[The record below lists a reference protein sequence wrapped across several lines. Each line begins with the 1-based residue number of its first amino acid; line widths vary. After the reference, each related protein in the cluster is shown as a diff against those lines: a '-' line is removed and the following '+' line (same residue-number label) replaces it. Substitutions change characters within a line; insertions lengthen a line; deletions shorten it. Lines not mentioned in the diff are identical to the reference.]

1 MNTYLVP
8 EKRFSGF
15 NEYWEMKPLGN
26 LITVKSGLGF
36 KAYEYTNDGVR
47 LLQIE
52 NVSYGETKWIEPTYL
67 PESYLVKYPDLVLKE
82 GDIVLALN
90 RPVTNGVLKIV
101 KLNKKDSPSI
111 LYQRVGKLDFISDN
125 ISADYMYQ
133 VFTVYVKKFVIRE
146 SIGSDQPFIS
156 LKSLYKYKV
165 PVTSKEEQQKIA
177 DFLSS
182 VDKKIRLLKQK
193 HSLLQ
198 QYKKGVMQQLF
209 SQQIRFK
216 DDNGKDFPVWQEK
229 KFNDFFERVTRKNK
243 ENNLNVLT
251 ISAQRGLI
259 NQEKYFNKSVSAQDV
274 TGYYLIEKGEF
285 AYNKSYSKGYP
296 MGAIK
301 RLNDYG
307 KGVVSTLYICFK
319 STGGDERFWEQY
331 FEAGLL
337 NREIHKIAQEG
348 ARNHGLLNVSV
359 VEFFRDIKVTAPD
372 YDEQAKI
379 ADFLSVLDKKI
390 NMAAKQIELTQTFK
404 KGLLQQMFV

>member
-216 DDNGKDFPVWQEK
+216 DDNGKDFSDWQEK
-229 KFNDFFERVTRKNK
+229 TLADLADKMSNKNK
-243 ENNLNVLT
+243 DDTIKKVLTNSAKHGIVNQRDYFDKDIANENNLTNYSIVDKDDFVYNPR
-251 ISAQRGLI
+251 IS
-259 NQEKYFNKSVSAQDV
+259 ESAPV
-274 TGYYLIEKGEF
+274 G
-285 AYNKSYSKGYP
+285 P
-296 MGAIK
+296 IK
-301 RLNDYG
+301 RNHIG
-307 KGVVSTLYICFK
+307 QGIMSPLY
-319 STGGDERFWEQY
+319 T
-331 FEAGLL
+331 
-337 NREIHKIAQEG
+337 
-348 ARNHGLLNVSV
+348 V
-359 VEFFRDIKVTAPD
+359 FRRG
-372 YDEQAKI
+372 
-379 ADFLSVLDKKI
+379 F
-390 NMAAKQIELTQTFK
+390 
-404 KGLLQQMFV
+404 